1 MVLIILASVTMKRGL
16 TRVTITHMVLHQ
28 SQLEGASEH
37 GGLCLE
43 TDLNRVSSRLR
54 TLQLPGPR
62 LCLAVPT
69 YLTAGEA
76 LHLDE
81 GLYPQPREGSS
92 GVSDE
97 LIDTTP

>member
-43 TDLNRVSSRLR
+43 TDLNRVSTNYEHYSSRV
-54 TLQLPGPR
+54 
-62 LCLAVPT
+62 LAS
-69 YLTAGEA
+69 A
-76 LHLDE
+76 
-81 GLYPQPREGSS
+81 
-92 GVSDE
+92 
-97 LIDTTP
+97 